1 MTAVNLINSYNYAL
15 VALSVLIAM
24 LASYAA
30 LSLAGRVTAA
40 AGWTRAVW
48 LLGGAVAMGT
58 GIWSMHYIGMLA
70 FILPVPVAYHWPTVL
85 LSLCAAIVASAIA
98 LYVVSR
104 QMMNAFRALVG
115 SVLMGAGIAS
125 MHYIGMA
132 AMRLPAM
139 CQFSSSLVVL
149 SVVFAVVIS
158 LAALWITF
166 HFRDEKAGSG
176 WRKTAGALVMG
187 AAIPVMHYTGMAAAS
202 FTASDMPLDLSH
214 AVTISTV
221 GTLGIAAVTLILL
234 GLTLVTSWLDRRFT
248 VRTLELQEG
257 KLKQS
262 EAYLS
267 EAQRVSHTGSFG
279 WRPSTGEI
287 HWSEETFRIFQ
298 HDRTTTPTVERVLQR
313 VHPEDA
319 ALVKLTIERSAQ
331 DGQDFDFEHR
341 LLMPDSSVKHVHVAA
356 HAVSD
361 DAGGIEFVG
370 AVMDV
375 TGQHQATAALEKALD
390 EIQKSQNRLR
400 LVIDTIPGMVWSGQP
415 DGSFDYVNQPW
426 LRYLGCSWEELSARG
441 GLVSVVHPDDVEESV
456 ARWNATRAAGRHT
469 DHELRMRRA
478 DGEYRWFLAR
488 ALPLRDEGGNVVRWY
503 GTATDIEDRKRAE
516 TLLAGERRLFEM
528 MARGESRSL
537 ILDALCRLV
546 EELAGGSLASILLLD
561 PKAKRLWHGAAPS
574 LPTNYTKAIDGIV
587 IDPSVGSWWT
597 AAYHAEPAIASDIA
611 TDPLWADYRSLA
623 LAHGLQAC
631 WSTPI
636 LSSARR
642 VLGTFAIYYREPRS
656 PTPQERNL
664 IEQITHLASIAVERE
679 QAEEAQLRLGAI
691 VASSDDAIIS
701 KTLGGVITS
710 WNAGAQRIFGY
721 TVEEAVGHPIHILIP
736 PDRQDEEALII
747 DRLRRGESVEHF
759 ETVRTTKDARQI
771 HVSLAISPI
780 KNPAGQIIGASK
792 IARDITARKRAE
804 EALRRQAN
812 LLEQTHDAIIVW
824 EFSRTIVFWNRGAE
838 QLYGFSKEE
847 AIGHACHEL
856 LQAEHPLPRLLLEAA
871 LERNGEWTGELTHTA
886 RDGRK
891 ILVESRHVL
900 VREADGR
907 RLVLETN
914 RDISERKRA
923 EEALRQAQADLAH
936 VGRVTTLGEM
946 AASIAH
952 EVDQPL
958 SGVVI
963 NANACLR
970 FLAGPPNLD
979 EVRDGLQAIVRD
991 GRRASDVIARIRA
1004 LARRTPDGKVPLD
1017 INEVVRE
1024 VVVLAEGEAR
1034 RTRAR
1039 VRTELAGDLPR
1050 VVGDPVQLQQVVL
1063 NLFLNGLDA
1072 MSAVVDRPRE
1082 LIMSTHQEAA
1092 DRVHVAVQD
1101 SGSGIDPQHAHR
1113 MFEAFY
1119 TTKPSGMGMG
1129 LSISRSIV
1137 EQHGGR
1143 LWAVPNDGPGTTFH
1157 FTV

>member
-1 MTAVNLINSYNYAL
+1 MTAVNLINSYNYGL

-24 LASYAA
+24 FASYAA
-30 LSLAGRVTAA
+30 LNLAGRVTAA

-48 LLGGAVAMGT
+48 LLGGAVAMGS

-85 LSLCAAIVASAIA
+85 LSLFAAIVASAIA

-104 QMMNAFRALVG
+104 QTMNAFRALVG

-166 HFRDEKAGSG
+166 HLRDEKAGSG
-176 WRKTAGALVMG
+176 WRKTAGAVVMG

-214 AVTISTV
+214 AVNISTV
-221 GTLGIAAVTLILL
+221 DTLGIAAVTLILL
-234 GLTLVTSWLDRRFT
+234 GLTLVTSFLDRRLA

-257 KLKQS
+257 KLEQS

-287 HWSEETFRIFQ
+287 HWSAETFRIFQ
-298 HDRTTTPTVERVLQR
+298 YDRTAIPTAELVLQR

-319 ALVKLTIERSAQ
+319 ALVKRTIERASR
-331 DGQDFDFEHR
+331 DEQDFDFEHR
-341 LLMPDSSVKHVHVAA
+341 LLMPDGSVKHVHVVA

-361 DAGGIEFVG
+361 EASGIEFVG

-375 TGQHQATAALEKALD
+375 TGQHQATAALEEALD
-390 EIQKSQNRLR
+390 EIRKSQDRLR
-400 LVIDTIPGMVWSGQP
+400 LVIDTIPGMVWSGRP

-441 GLVSVVHPDDVEESV
+441 GLVSVVHPDDVEESI

-488 ALPLRDEGGNVVRWY
+488 ALPLRDEGGKIVRWY
-503 GTATDIEDRKRAE
+503 GTATDIQDRKRAE
-516 TLLAGERRLFEM
+516 TLLAGEKRLLEM
-528 MARGESRSL
+528 IARGDSLAL
-537 ILDALCRLV
+537 ILHGLCTLV
-546 EELAGGSLASILLLD
+546 EELVSGSLSSILLLD
-561 PKAKRLWHGAAPS
+561 PNANRLRHGAAPS
-574 LPTNYTKAIDGIV
+574 LPIPYIEAIDGLV
-587 IDPSVGSWWT
+587 IGPCVGSCGT
-597 AAYHAEPAIASDIA
+597 AAYRAEPVIVSDIA
-611 TDPLWADYRSLA
+611 TDPLWADYRGLA

-636 LSSARR
+636 LSSARG

-656 PTPQERNL
+656 PAPEEYNL

-701 KTLGGVITS
+701 KTLEGVITS

-721 TVEEAVGHPIHILIP
+721 TVEEAVGRPVNILIP

-747 DRLRRGESVEHF
+747 DRLRRGESVEPF
-759 ETVRTTKDARQI
+759 ETVRITKDARQI

-792 IARDITARKRAE
+792 IARDIT
-804 EALRRQAN
+804 
-812 LLEQTHDAIIVW
+812 
-824 EFSRTIVFWNRGAE
+824 
-838 QLYGFSKEE
+838 
-847 AIGHACHEL
+847 
-856 LQAEHPLPRLLLEAA
+856 
-871 LERNGEWTGELTHTA
+871 
-886 RDGRK
+886 
-891 ILVESRHVL
+891 
-900 VREADGR
+900 
-907 RLVLETN
+907 
-914 RDISERKRA
+914 ERKRA
-923 EEALRQAQADLAH
+923 EEALRQARADLAH

-970 FLAGPPNLD
+970 FLSRASPDLD
-979 EVRDGLQAIVRD
+979 EVRDGLQAIARD
-991 GRRASDVIARIRA
+991 GRRASDVIGRIRA
-1004 LARRTPDGKVPLD
+1004 LARRTSGEKAPLD
-1017 INEVVRE
+1017 INEVIRD
-1024 VVVLAEGEAR
+1024 VVVLAEAEAR
-1034 RTRAR
+1034 RTHAR

-1063 NLFLNGLDA
+1063 NLLLNGLDA

-1082 LIMSTHQEAA
+1082 LVMSTHQEAA

-1101 SGSGIDPQHAHR
+1101 SGSGIDPQLAHR

-1129 LSISRSIV
+1129 LSISRTIV